1 MDGERLDSFMREPN
15 IAVVSTVGPDGRVH
29 QAPVWHLWDRQSSFF
44 TGRRSRKWRNLL
56 ANPELS
62 LCVDRNEPPYAYV
75 VVQGTAAESG
85 RSLHDAAF
93 EMAAIYYGPE
103 RAARTAARYRD
114 DDPSLVLVEI
124 TPRSVVAWEQGRP
137 RARGTDA
144 D

>member
-1 MDGERLDSFMREPN
+1 MANASTRSCASPTSPSSRRSGRTGACIRLRSGTCGTGKARY
-15 IAVVSTVGPDGRVH
+15 
-29 QAPVWHLWDRQSSFF
+29 FF

-62 LCVDRNEPPYAYV
+62 LCVDRNERPYAYV

-114 DDPSLVLVEI
+114 GDPSLVLVEI